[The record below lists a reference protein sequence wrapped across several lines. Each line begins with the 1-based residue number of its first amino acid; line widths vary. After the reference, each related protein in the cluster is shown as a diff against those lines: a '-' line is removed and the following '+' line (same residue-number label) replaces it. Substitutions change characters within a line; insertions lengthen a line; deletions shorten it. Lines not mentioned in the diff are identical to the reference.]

1 MLDPPL
7 DLSRGICCEITVTSY
22 VQIYINY
29 LFTLLDLI
37 RSNTSMLK
45 NILGLTKACSMVK
58 RGFKLN
64 VTVNYELNFSHL
76 LAYQHGRKHK
86 EALWDVNTTF
96 FWMNL

>member
-29 LFTLLDLI
+29 SFTLLDLI

-64 VTVNYELNFSHL
+64 VTVNYELNFSHFFGI
-76 LAYQHGRKHK
+76 AARKK
-86 EALWDVNTTF
+86 T
-96 FWMNL
+96 